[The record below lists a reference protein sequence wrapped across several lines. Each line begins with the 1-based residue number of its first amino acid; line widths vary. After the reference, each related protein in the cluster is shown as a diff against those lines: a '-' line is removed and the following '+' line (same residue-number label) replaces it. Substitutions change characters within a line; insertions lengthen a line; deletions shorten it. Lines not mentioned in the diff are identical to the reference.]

1 MADDDRAFL
10 EQSRAFLDAH
20 ATLRRGESDWSNG
33 PRSHTP
39 DAQREF
45 FDRCRAWQATLYDK
59 GFAAIAWPLVLSA
72 ALFMLARRRL
82 DRADLV

>member
-1 MADDDRAFL
+1 MADDDGAFL

-45 FDRCRAWQATLYDK
+45 FDLGADGVRQLDGEGAHGCVGKDAYLFRAIT
-59 GFAAIAWPLVLSA
+59 
-72 ALFMLARRRL
+72 
-82 DRADLV
+82 